1 MSRVSRM
8 LSRPV
13 KVEAMVETL
22 MWLLLP
28 YIVIGLVFTIAH
40 PDDVRALE
48 KQVQTDL
55 PAGADVAAFGATT
68 LLWPMMMITGP
79 VEEYCL
85 VG

>member
-1 MSRVSRM
+1 MSAL

-13 KVEAMVETL
+13 KVEAMIETL
-22 MWLLLP
+22 MWLALP
-28 YIVIGLVFTIAH
+28 YIVIGLVFTVAH

-48 KQVQTDL
+48 KQVQTQL
-55 PAGADVAAFGATT
+55 PAGADMASFGATT

-79 VEEYCL
+79 VEDHCI

>member
-1 MSRVSRM
+1 MTRF

-13 KVEAMVETL
+13 AVEAMAEFL
-22 MWLLLP
+22 MWLSLP

-48 KQVQTDL
+48 TQLQTRI
-55 PAGADVAAFGATT
+55 PAGADLASFGATT
-68 LLWPMMMITGP
+68 ALWPMMWITGP
-79 VEEYCL
+79 VEERCN

>member
-1 MSRVSRM
+1 MSAL

-13 KVEAMVETL
+13 KVEAMIEVL
-22 MWLLLP
+22 MWLTLP

-48 KQVQTDL
+48 KQVQTQL
-55 PAGADVAAFGATT
+55 PAGADMAAFGATT

-79 VEEYCL
+79 VEEHCH

>member
-13 KVEAMVETL
+13 KVEAMIETL

-28 YIVIGLVFTIAH
+28 YVVIGLVFTIAH

-79 VEEYCL
+79 VEEHCL

>member
-1 MSRVSRM
+1 MTGF

-13 KVEAMVETL
+13 KVEAMIETL
-22 MWLLLP
+22 MWLAVP

-48 KQVQTDL
+48 KQVQTQL
-55 PAGADVAAFGATT
+55 PAGADVAPFGATT
-68 LLWPMMMITGP
+68 LLWPMMLITGP
-79 VEEYCL
+79 VEEHCH

>member
-1 MSRVSRM
+1 MNRI
-8 LSRPV
+8 LGKPV
-13 KVEAMVETL
+13 KVEAMIETL

-48 KQVQTDL
+48 RQVQTQL
-55 PAGADVAAFGATT
+55 PAGADVAAFGAST
-68 LLWPMMMITGP
+68 LLWPMMLITGP
-79 VEEYCL
+79 VEEHCL

>member
-1 MSRVSRM
+1 MTGL

-13 KVEAMVETL
+13 KVEAMIETL
-22 MWLLLP
+22 MWLALP

-48 KQVQTDL
+48 RQVQTQL
-55 PAGADVAAFGATT
+55 PAGADLASFGATT
-68 LLWPMMMITGP
+68 LLWPMMLITGP
-79 VEEYCL
+79 VEEHCN

>member
-1 MSRVSRM
+1 MTTV

-13 KVEAMVETL
+13 KVEAMLETL
-22 MWLLLP
+22 MWLALP
-28 YIVIGLVFTIAH
+28 YIVIGLVFTIAR

-48 KQVQTDL
+48 KQVQTQL

-68 LLWPMMMITGP
+68 LLWPMMLITGP
-79 VEEYCL
+79 VEEHCS